1 MKLKKD
7 FALRKFMGTWVVM
20 AVGEETKNFHHMLK
34 LNDTGVML
42 WNLLAEGTDRES
54 LAAALV
60 AEYGIDQA
68 TALGD
73 VDDFIES
80 IRPIGCLE

>member
-34 LNDTGVML
+34 LNDVGVML
-42 WNLLAEGTDRES
+42 WKLLSEETDNET
-54 LAAALV
+54 LANALV
-60 AEYGIDQA
+60 AEYSIDLA
-68 TALGD
+68 TALTD
-73 VDDFIES
+73 VDDFVAS
-80 IRPIGCLE
+80 LRKVGCLE